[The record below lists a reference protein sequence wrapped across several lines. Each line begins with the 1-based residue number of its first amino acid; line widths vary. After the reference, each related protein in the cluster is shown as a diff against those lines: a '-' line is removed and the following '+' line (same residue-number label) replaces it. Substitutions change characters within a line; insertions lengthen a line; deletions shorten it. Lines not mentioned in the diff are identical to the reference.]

1 MRGSRRAYKWGGGG
15 EGGLVTRLKMC
26 SKACYISSAFLKL
39 QNAIK
44 KISFQYKLEGA
55 YIGRRWGRGLIT
67 RCIFCLQEDGL
78 IFEGGGGGALI
89 PVTGGGVINI
99 GSIPVTIEKLAF

>member
-1 MRGSRRAYKWGGGG
+1 MGGGG
-15 EGGLVTRLKMC
+15 KGGLVTGLKMC

-44 KISFQYKLEGA
+44 KNSFQYKLEGA

-67 RCIFCLQEDGL
+67 RFIFCLLEDGL
-78 IFEGGGGGALI
+78 LLGGGE
-89 PVTGGGVINI
+89 GVII
-99 GSIPVTIEKLAF
+99 GSLQ

>member
-1 MRGSRRAYKWGGGG
+1 MGGRGGGLATG
-15 EGGLVTRLKMC
+15 LKMC

-44 KISFQYKLEGA
+44 RISFQYKLEGA

-67 RCIFCLQEDGL
+67 RSIFCLQEDGL
-78 IFEGGGGGALI
+78 LLGGGGAY
-89 PVTGGGVINI
+89 TCNCRRGVIVILEVYSNL
-99 GSIPVTIEKLAF
+99 PETVKLLKSWHFEN

>member
-1 MRGSRRAYKWGGGG
+1 MGGRGGG
-15 EGGLVTRLKMC
+15 
-26 SKACYISSAFLKL
+26 ACNWTKNVFHDMLNQQCLFKL

-55 YIGRRWGRGLIT
+55 YIGGRWGMGLKT

-78 IFEGGGGGALI
+78 IFEGGGGAYTCNWRRGNNRKYT
-89 PVTGGGVINI
+89 VTCGRLLNY
-99 GSIPVTIEKLAF
+99 